1 MNLAFLYHELRLV
14 GYVDWQTEPVLSEN
28 SIVLQGNHL
37 PHVLIHRRHE
47 NGGVDRIFG
56 HYGQMGFEPVTSLDQ
71 NGSTTIRKELVG
83 GGGGPKVLR
92 P

>member
-14 GYVDWQTEPVLSEN
+14 GYVDWQTEPLVSEN

-56 HYGQMGFEPVTSLDQ
+56 HYAHA
-71 NGSTTIRKELVG
+71 R
-83 GGGGPKVLR
+83 LR
-92 P
+92 PAI